1 MLPLYLKNVKL
12 YNTFIAVFLDS
23 REFLDIY
30 SQYKLQKIF
39 IYSDLRN
46 IMFMK

>member
-12 YNTFIAVFLDS
+12 YNTFIVVFLDS

-30 SQYKLQKIF
+30 S
-39 IYSDLRN
+39 
-46 IMFMK
+46 